1 MFNYAPAGPKP
12 PFWPLPERLSAG
24 GDARA
29 TKWKLTR
36 PALAQTEGLEE
47 VFEQKKTK
55 GAKNWA

>member
-1 MFNYAPAGPKP
+1 
-12 PFWPLPERLSAG
+12 LPERLSTG
-24 GDARA
+24 GDAHA